1 MSFSS
6 EIKEELSKI
15 NNYKNLDIISAEFLG
30 YMLSANTDI
39 NSNDS
44 FVEYITE
51 NEFNIE
57 RIYKILFNLG
67 LEYEPEVRGK
77 VFVAKIQKN
86 EKLYSYL
93 VLKQDLS
100 DDMKKAVVKGCF
112 LGSGSVN
119 NPEKQNHL
127 EVCFWGKDSLEYVN
141 NICKGYGISL
151 KELITDDKYMLYI
164 KDGEGISNFL
174 ALIGANKA
182 VLAYEDIRII
192 RDIKN
197 NINRKVNCE
206 TANLNKTVSASVV
219 HVDDIK
225 LIMKLKKFEELPDY
239 LKEIAYVRLENPEVS
254 LKELGELLEN
264 KISKSGVNHRLKKIH
279 DFAEE
284 LRSGN
289 N

>member
-1 MSFSS
+1 
-6 EIKEELSKI
+6 
-15 NNYKNLDIISAEFLG
+15 
-30 YMLSANTDI
+30 
-39 NSNDS
+39 
-44 FVEYITE
+44 
-51 NEFNIE
+51 
-57 RIYKILFNLG
+57 
-67 LEYEPEVRGK
+67 
-77 VFVAKIQKN
+77 
-86 EKLYSYL
+86 
-93 VLKQDLS
+93 
-100 DDMKKAVVKGCF
+100 
-112 LGSGSVN
+112 
-119 NPEKQNHL
+119 
-127 EVCFWGKDSLEYVN
+127 
-141 NICKGYGISL
+141 
-151 KELITDDKYMLYI
+151 MLYI

-284 LRSGN
+284 LRSGKN
-289 N
+289 